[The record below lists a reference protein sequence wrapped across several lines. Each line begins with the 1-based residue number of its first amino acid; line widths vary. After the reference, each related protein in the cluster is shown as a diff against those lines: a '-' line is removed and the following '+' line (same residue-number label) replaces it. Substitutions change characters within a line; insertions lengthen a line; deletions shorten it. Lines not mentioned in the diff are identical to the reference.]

1 MGYPHDRLGRAMTG
15 DKGKAAALAQIAALA
30 ETHNLSLDDIG
41 GALTKG
47 YAQDKSAGLM
57 GRILGYVG
65 AALIFGGLALF
76 IGMNWGTLGPPAR
89 VVITYG
95 AGLAAFVMAL
105 VVLSDVRYIGAA
117 TPLFIASALLLP
129 TGMFVFLHEYV
140 QGDDA
145 QMAAIIV
152 FGLCA
157 LQFLSV
163 FWKAR
168 RTALLFF
175 GYAFFNVALATWMMR
190 VDVPHDW
197 AALTLSV
204 SMLSVAWRLDQSPHR
219 GMTPFWYVVGGAGF
233 HLAVFD
239 LLESVPFMDIL
250 LIPLAV
256 YGMVLGVRIKSRAF
270 LGVNTVAVLSLLC
283 YYTDEYFKDVMGWP
297 IALMVMGAL
306 LVAIGAKALQM
317 GRTIKTS

>member
-1 MGYPHDRLGRAMTG
+1 MTG
-15 DKGKAAALAQIAALA
+15 GGEREAALARIAALAQS
-30 ETHNLSLDDIG
+30 HNLTLDDIG
-41 GALTKG
+41 GALAQG
-47 YAQDKSAGLM
+47 YAKDKSAGLM

-76 IGMNWGTLGPPAR
+76 IGMNWDTFGPPAR

-95 AGLAAFVMAL
+95 AGLCAFVMAL
-105 VVLSDVRYIGAA
+105 IVLSDVRYIGAA

-129 TGMFVFLHEYV
+129 TGMFVFLHEYM

-145 QMAAIIV
+145 QMAVIVV

-168 RTALLFF
+168 RTVLLFF
-175 GYAFFNVALATWMMR
+175 GYLFYNIALAAWMMR

-197 AALTLSV
+197 AALSLSI
-204 SMLSVAWRLDQSPHR
+204 SALSVAWRMDQGPHR
-219 GMTPFWYVVGGAGF
+219 GIAPFWYTVGGAGF
-233 HLAVFD
+233 HFAAFD
-239 LLESVPFMDIL
+239 LLEDMPPMDML

-270 LGVNTVAVLSLLC
+270 LGVNTVAVLTLLC

-297 IALMVMGAL
+297 IALMIMGAM
-306 LVAIGAKALQM
+306 LVAIGSKALKM
-317 GRTIKTS
+317 GRAIKTL

>member
-1 MGYPHDRLGRAMTG
+1 MTG
-15 DKGKAAALAQIAALA
+15 DKERAAALAQIAALA
-30 ETHNLSLDDIG
+30 ETHKLTLDDIG
-41 GALTKG
+41 GALAQG
-47 YAQDKSAGLM
+47 YAKDKSAGLM

-76 IGMNWGTLGPPAR
+76 IGMNWDTFSSPAR

-95 AGLAAFVMAL
+95 AGLCAFVMAL
-105 VVLSDVRYIGAA
+105 IVLSDMRYTGAA

-145 QMAAIIV
+145 QMAVIV
-152 FGLCA
+152 VFALCA

-197 AALTLSV
+197 AALALSI
-204 SMLSVAWRLDQSPHR
+204 SVLCMAWRMDQGPHR
-219 GMTPFWYVVGGAGF
+219 AISSFWYVIGGAGF
-233 HLAVFD
+233 HVAAFD
-239 LLESVPFMDIL
+239 LLEDVPFMDVL

-270 LGVNTVAVLSLLC
+270 LGINTVAVLSLLC

-297 IALMVMGAL
+297 IALMIMGAM
-306 LVAIGAKALQM
+306 LVAIGAKALKM
-317 GRTIKTS
+317 GQAIKIS